1 MTDTASRPDM
11 TPAVATLTVPE
22 DAEAVEPAMS
32 HEATEELPVRS
43 WSWPAAAAP
52 IDGVADPV
60 DLSPPTAAEMET
72 EAPLAEPEIAITG
85 VAVPEKPMPGM
96 TSSLGPVGK
105 HRSTFAVVML
115 SIVTLGI
122 YSLVWHNRVNHEVG
136 NFDTRMHVI
145 PSRSTVAVTIPWA
158 LGWLVS
164 LVGAARIVLAVL
176 NVTLPFNPHF
186 SVLQAYG
193 LLAGGLVIPYLSL
206 LLPFSMA
213 AWVMTLERVRIVE
226 DRIGRTTDVQLR
238 PTRVVCWLLFPV
250 VGGLVLIATMQ
261 RRLNRVWEDDK
272 ATTPPARP
280 SVRASAS

>member
-11 TPAVATLTVPE
+11 TPAVATLTLPE
-22 DAEAVEPAMS
+22 DAEATEPA
-32 HEATEELPVRS
+32 ATEELPVRS

-52 IDGVADPV
+52 IHRVADPI
-60 DLSPPTAAEMET
+60 DLSEPVPHQADIDEAAAET
-72 EAPLAEPEIAITG
+72 EITVTG
-85 VAVPEKPMPGM
+85 VAAPEKPMPGM

-105 HRSTFAVVML
+105 HRSTFAVVAL

-122 YSLVWHNRVNHEVG
+122 YSLVWHNRVNREVG

-145 PSRSTVAVTIPWA
+145 PGRSTLAVTIPWA

-164 LVGAARIVLAVL
+164 LVGATRIVLAVL

-186 SVLQAYG
+186 TVLQAYG
-193 LLAGGLVIPYLSL
+193 LLAGGLLIPYLTLVLS
-206 LLPFSMA
+206 FSAA

-250 VGGLVLIATMQ
+250 AGGLVLIATVQ

-280 SVRASAS
+280 SVRVTAS

>member
-22 DAEAVEPAMS
+22 DAEAAEPA
-32 HEATEELPVRS
+32 ATKELPVRS

-52 IDGVADPV
+52 VHTAHDPV
-60 DLSPPTAAEMET
+60 DRIEPAAAEADAD
-72 EAPLAEPEIAITG
+72 EAVAENEIAVTG

-105 HRSTFAVVML
+105 HRSPFAVVAL

-145 PSRSTVAVTIPWA
+145 PSRSTLAVSIPWA

-164 LVGAARIVLAVL
+164 LVGATRIVLAVL
-176 NVTLPFNPHF
+176 NITLPFNPHF
-186 SVLQAYG
+186 TVLQAYG
-193 LLAGGLVIPYLSL
+193 LLAGGLLIPYLTM
-206 LLPFSMA
+206 LLPFSA
-213 AWVMTLERVRIVE
+213 VAWAMTLERVRIVE
-226 DRIGRTTDVQLR
+226 DRIGKTTDVQLR
-238 PTRVVCWLLFPV
+238 PTRVICWLLFPV
-250 VGGLVLIATMQ
+250 AGGLVLIATVQ

-272 ATTPPARP
+272 AITPPARP
-280 SVRASAS
+280 SVRVAAS

>member
-11 TPAVATLTVPE
+11 TPAVATLTLPE
-22 DAEAVEPAMS
+22 DAEAPEPA
-32 HEATEELPVRS
+32 ATTELPVRS

-52 IDGVADPV
+52 IRTVDDPV
-60 DLSPPTAAEMET
+60 DLTEPAVPEAVPVQPIAET
-72 EAPLAEPEIAITG
+72 EIAVTG

-105 HRSTFAVVML
+105 HRSPFAVVAL

-122 YSLVWHNRVNHEVG
+122 YTLVWHNRVNHEVG

-145 PSRSTVAVTIPWA
+145 PSRSTLAVTIPWA

-164 LVGAARIVLAVL
+164 LVGATRIVLAVL

-186 SVLQAYG
+186 TVLQAYG
-193 LLAGGLVIPYLSL
+193 LLAGGLVIPYLTL
-206 LLPFSMA
+206 LLPFSA
-213 AWVMTLERVRIVE
+213 VAWAMTLERVRIIE
-226 DRIGRTTDVQLR
+226 DRIGKTTDVQLR
-238 PTRVVCWLLFPV
+238 PTRVLCWLLFPV
-250 VGGLVLIATMQ
+250 AGGLVLIATVQ

-272 ATTPPARP
+272 AITPPARP
-280 SVRASAS
+280 SFRVTAS

>member
-1 MTDTASRPDM
+1 MTDSASRPDM
-11 TPAVATLTVPE
+11 TPAVATLTLPDDTE
-22 DAEAVEPAMS
+22 GTETA
-32 HEATEELPVRS
+32 ATEELPVRS

-52 IDGVADPV
+52 IDKVADPV
-60 DLSPPTAAEMET
+60 DLSIPATTEADNEAATAET
-72 EAPLAEPEIAITG
+72 EIAVTG
-85 VAVPEKPMPGM
+85 VAAPEKPMPGM

-105 HRSTFAVVML
+105 HRSPFAVVAL

-122 YSLVWHNRVNHEVG
+122 YSLVWHNRVNREVG

-145 PSRSTVAVTIPWA
+145 PGRSTLAVTIPWA

-164 LVGAARIVLAVL
+164 LVGAARIVLAVA
-176 NVTLPFNPHF
+176 NVTLPFDPHF

-193 LLAGGLVIPYLSL
+193 LLGGGLVIPYLTL
-206 LLPFSMA
+206 LLPFSA
-213 AWVMTLERVRIVE
+213 VAWVMTLERVRIVE

-238 PTRVVCWLLFPV
+238 PNAVVCWLLLPLA
-250 VGGLVLIATMQ
+250 GGLVLVATVQ

-280 SVRASAS
+280 SVRVTAS

>member
-11 TPAVATLTVPE
+11 TPAVATLTLP
-22 DAEAVEPAMS
+22 DNAEAAEPA
-32 HEATEELPVRS
+32 ATEEVPVRS

-52 IDGVADPV
+52 IDAVADPV
-60 DLSPPTAAEMET
+60 DLTEPVAAVADADEPVAET
-72 EAPLAEPEIAITG
+72 EIAVTG

-105 HRSTFAVVML
+105 HRSTFAVVAL
-115 SIVTLGI
+115 SVVTLGV

-145 PSRSTVAVTIPWA
+145 PGRSTLALTIPWA

-164 LVGAARIVLAVL
+164 LVGATRIVLAVL

-186 SVLQAYG
+186 TVLQAYG
-193 LLAGGLVIPYLSL
+193 LLAGGIVIPYLTL
-206 LLPFSMA
+206 LLPFSA
-213 AWVMTLERVRIVE
+213 VAWVMTLERVRIVE
-226 DRIGRTTDVQLR
+226 DRIGKTTDVQLR
-238 PTRVVCWLLFPV
+238 PTRVLCWLLFPV
-250 VGGLVLIATMQ
+250 AGGLVLIATVQ

-280 SVRASAS
+280 SFRATAS

>member
-1 MTDTASRPDM
+1 MTDTASRPDV
-11 TPAVATLTVPE
+11 TPAVATLTLP
-22 DAEAVEPAMS
+22 DDEAVEPA
-32 HEATEELPVRS
+32 ATGELPVRS

-52 IDGVADPV
+52 IHKVADPV
-60 DLSPPTAAEMET
+60 DLTEPVSAEADTDEPVAET
-72 EAPLAEPEIAITG
+72 EIAVTGIAI
-85 VAVPEKPMPGM
+85 PERPMPGM

-105 HRSTFAVVML
+105 HRSTFAVVAL

-145 PSRSTVAVTIPWA
+145 PGRSTLAVTIPWA

-186 SVLQAYG
+186 TVLQAYG
-193 LLAGGLVIPYLSL
+193 LLAGGLMIPYLTL
-206 LLPFSMA
+206 LLPFSA
-213 AWVMTLERVRIVE
+213 VAWAMTLERVRIVE
-226 DRIGRTTDVQLR
+226 DRIGKTTDVQLR
-238 PTRVVCWLLFPV
+238 PTRVICWLLFPV
-250 VGGLVLIATMQ
+250 AGGLVLIATVQ

-280 SVRASAS
+280 SVRATAS

>member
-11 TPAVATLTVPE
+11 APAVATLTVPD
-22 DAEAVEPAMS
+22 DAEGIEPPEIEQLS
-32 HEATEELPVRS
+32 TRS

-52 IDGVADPV
+52 IGKVADPV
-60 DLSPPTAAEMET
+60 DLSEPMAAVADSDEAAPET
-72 EAPLAEPEIAITG
+72 EIAVTG
-85 VAVPEKPMPGM
+85 VAAPEKPKPGM

-105 HRSTFAVVML
+105 HRSTLAVVAL

-145 PSRSTVAVTIPWA
+145 PGRSTLALTIPWA

-164 LVGAARIVLAVL
+164 IVGATRIVLAVL
-176 NVTLPFNPHF
+176 NVALPVNPHF
-186 SVLQAYG
+186 SVLEAYG
-193 LLAGGLVIPYLSL
+193 LLAGGLVIPYLTL
-206 LLPFSMA
+206 LLPFSA
-213 AWVMTLERVRIVE
+213 VAWVMTLERVRIVE

-238 PTRVVCWLLFPV
+238 PTRMIWWMLLPV
-250 VGGLVLIATMQ
+250 AGGLVLIAGVQ

-280 SVRASAS
+280 SFRVTAS

>member
-11 TPAVATLTVPE
+11 TPAVATLTLPD
-22 DAEAVEPAMS
+22 DAEAIEPA
-32 HEATEELPVRS
+32 ATEQLPVRS

-52 IDGVADPV
+52 IDKIADPV
-60 DLSPPTAAEMET
+60 DLTEPVSGEPDVDDPVAEAET
-72 EAPLAEPEIAITG
+72 EIAVTG
-85 VAVPEKPMPGM
+85 VAAPEKPMPGM

-105 HRSTFAVVML
+105 HRSTFAVVVL

-122 YSLVWHNRVNHEVG
+122 YSLVWHNRVNREVG

-145 PSRSTVAVTIPWA
+145 PGRSTLAVTIPWA

-164 LVGAARIVLAVL
+164 LVGATRIVLAVL

-186 SVLQAYG
+186 TVLQGYG
-193 LLAGGLVIPYLSL
+193 LLLGGVVIPYLTL
-206 LLPFSMA
+206 LLPFSA
-213 AWVMTLERVRIVE
+213 VAWVMTLERVRIVE

-238 PTRVVCWLLFPV
+238 PTRVVCWMLFPV
-250 VGGLVLIATMQ
+250 IGGLVMISTVQ

-280 SVRASAS
+280 SVRATAS

>member
-11 TPAVATLTVPE
+11 TPAVATLTLPE
-22 DAEAVEPAMS
+22 DAEATEPAATP
-32 HEATEELPVRS
+32 EAPEELPVRS

-52 IDGVADPV
+52 IDKVADPI
-60 DLSPPTAAEMET
+60 DLSVPVIAEADTDEPVAET
-72 EAPLAEPEIAITG
+72 EIAVTG
-85 VAVPEKPMPGM
+85 VAVPDKPMPGM

-105 HRSTFAVVML
+105 HRSTFGVVAL

-145 PSRSTVAVTIPWA
+145 PGRSTLALTIPWA

-164 LVGAARIVLAVL
+164 IVGAVRIVLAVL
-176 NVTLPFNPHF
+176 SVTLPFNPHF
-186 SVLQAYG
+186 TVLQAYG
-193 LLAGGLVIPYLSL
+193 LLAGGLVIPYLTL
-206 LLPFSMA
+206 LLPFSA
-213 AWVMTLERVRIVE
+213 TAWVMTLERVRIVE

-250 VGGLVLIATMQ
+250 VGGLVLISSVQ

-280 SVRASAS
+280 SFRATSS

>member
-11 TPAVATLTVPE
+11 TPAVATLTLPE
-22 DAEAVEPAMS
+22 DAEAPEPA
-32 HEATEELPVRS
+32 ATEELPVRS

-52 IDGVADPV
+52 IDTTAEPV
-60 DLSPPTAAEMET
+60 DLSEPVAADVET
-72 EAPLAEPEIAITG
+72 DEIAEPEIAVTG

-105 HRSTFAVVML
+105 HRSPVAVVAL

-145 PSRSTVAVTIPWA
+145 PGRSTLAVTIPWA

-186 SVLQAYG
+186 TVLQAYG
-193 LLAGGLVIPYLSL
+193 LLAGGLVIPYLTL
-206 LLPFSMA
+206 LLPFSAA

-226 DRIGRTTDVQLR
+226 DRIGKTTDVQLR

-250 VGGLVLIATMQ
+250 IGGLVLVATVQ
-261 RRLNRVWEDDK
+261 SRLNRVWEDDK
-272 ATTPPARP
+272 AITPPARP
-280 SVRASAS
+280 SSRATAN

>member
-11 TPAVATLTVPE
+11 TPAVATLTLPE
-22 DAEAVEPAMS
+22 DAEASEPV
-32 HEATEELPVRS
+32 ATTELPVRS

-52 IDGVADPV
+52 IDTVKDPV
-60 DLSPPTAAEMET
+60 DVTEPVAAEAVTDERVAET
-72 EAPLAEPEIAITG
+72 EIAITG
-85 VAVPEKPMPGM
+85 VAVLERPMPGM

-105 HRSTFAVVML
+105 HRSPFAVVAL

-145 PSRSTVAVTIPWA
+145 PGRSTLAVSIPWA

-164 LVGAARIVLAVL
+164 LVGATRIVLAVL

-186 SVLQAYG
+186 TVLQAYG
-193 LLAGGLVIPYLSL
+193 LLAGGLVIPYLTL
-206 LLPFSMA
+206 LLPFSA
-213 AWVMTLERVRIVE
+213 VAWAMTLERVRIVE
-226 DRIGRTTDVQLR
+226 DRIGKTTDVQLR
-238 PTRVVCWLLFPV
+238 PTRVICWLLFPV
-250 VGGLVLIATMQ
+250 AGGLVLIATVQ

-272 ATTPPARP
+272 AITPPARP
-280 SVRASAS
+280 SVRVTAS